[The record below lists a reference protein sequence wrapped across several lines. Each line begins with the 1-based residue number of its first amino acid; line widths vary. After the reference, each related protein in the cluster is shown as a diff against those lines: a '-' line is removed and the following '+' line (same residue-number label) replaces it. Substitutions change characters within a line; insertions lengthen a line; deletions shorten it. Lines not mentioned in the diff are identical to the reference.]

1 MLRTRKKKRIHW
13 PGLKRQ
19 GDVSLHRLH
28 IQACT
33 CTVWFC
39 KIHVFGCWVIHVE
52 STLEETRSHTLEMV
66 HIFILSFFVVFV
78 VIFFVI
84 LILSVILF
92 VVFCHVF
99 CYFNFVCH
107 FVCHFLVIFLSFQF
121 FCLSFLLSYI
131 LTYLLSFFSLSC
143 QFGFVIFLSFGG
155 NFVFLLSF
163 WCNVL
168 KKICKKY
175 RKLFEKWQKNDKKW
189 QCFEKNAIFAAC
201 KIAILFVI
209 FCHLVAKICHF
220 FVVVVQF
227 SQKYGEISAID
238 WKMTEKDKKWQ
249 CFEKNAIFATC
260 KIVILFVIFWSF
272 GGNFVFFWLW
282 CNFLINMQKM
292 SNIDWKMTEKW
303 QKMRNKTTVQNSN
316 DKKKWQKKWQTKW
329 QTKLK

>member
-1 MLRTRKKKRIHW
+1 MQSKRLTQSKLLGHVFRRCSFSLRLFHRCIRMQGQESTSSSKIKLPPMLRTRKKKRIHW

-121 FCLSFLLSYI
+121 CLSFFCHFSFVCHFFCHLFVVFFLVMSVWVCHFFVIWWKFCLSF
-131 LTYLLSFFSLSC
+131 
-143 QFGFVIFLSFGG
+143 V
-155 NFVFLLSF
+155 
-163 WCNVL
+163 VL
-168 KKICKKY
+168 VQCSKKNM
-175 RKLFEKWQKNDKKW
+175 QK
-189 QCFEKNAIFAAC
+189 IS
-201 KIAILFVI
+201 KIV
-209 FCHLVAKICHF
+209 
-220 FVVVVQF
+220 
-227 SQKYGEISAID
+227 S
-238 WKMTEKDKKWQ
+238 KMTEK
-249 CFEKNAIFATC
+249 
-260 KIVILFVIFWSF
+260 
-272 GGNFVFFWLW
+272 
-282 CNFLINMQKM
+282 
-292 SNIDWKMTEKW
+292 
-303 QKMRNKTTVQNSN
+303 
-316 DKKKWQKKWQTKW
+316 
-329 QTKLK
+329 

>member
-39 KIHVFGCWVIHVE
+39 KMHVFGCWVIHVE
-52 STLEETRSHTLEMV
+52 LTLEETRSHTLEMV
-66 HIFILSFFVVFV
+66 QIFILSFFVVFV

-107 FVCHFLVIFLSFQF
+107 FVCHFFVVFFVISVLFVISFVIF
-121 FCLSFLLSYI
+121 
-131 LTYLLSFFSLSC
+131 LSFFSLSC
-143 QFGFVIFLSFGG
+143 QFWFVIFLSFGG

-168 KKICKKY
+168 KK
-175 RKLFEKWQKNDKKW
+175 
-189 QCFEKNAIFAAC
+189 
-201 KIAILFVI
+201 
-209 FCHLVAKICHF
+209 
-220 FVVVVQF
+220 
-227 SQKYGEISAID
+227 
-238 WKMTEKDKKWQ
+238 
-249 CFEKNAIFATC
+249 
-260 KIVILFVIFWSF
+260 
-272 GGNFVFFWLW
+272 
-282 CNFLINMQKM
+282 NMQKI
-292 SNIDWKMTEKW
+292 SKI
-303 QKMRNKTTVQNSN
+303 V
-316 DKKKWQKKWQTKW
+316 
-329 QTKLK
+329 

>member
-1 MLRTRKKKRIHW
+1 MQGRESTSSSKIKLPPMLRTRKKKRIHW

-107 FVCHFLVIFLSFQF
+107 FLVIFLSFQF
-121 FCLSFLLSYI
+121 CLSFLLS
-131 LTYLLSFFSLSC
+131 LFCRFFPCHVSFGLSF
-143 QFGFVIFLSFGG
+143 
-155 NFVFLLSF
+155 
-163 WCNVL
+163 
-168 KKICKKY
+168 
-175 RKLFEKWQKNDKKW
+175 
-189 QCFEKNAIFAAC
+189 
-201 KIAILFVI
+201 
-209 FCHLVAKICHF
+209 FCHLVEILSF
-220 FVVVVQF
+220 FCRSGAMF
-227 SQKYGEISAID
+227 
-238 WKMTEKDKKWQ
+238 
-249 CFEKNAIFATC
+249 
-260 KIVILFVIFWSF
+260 
-272 GGNFVFFWLW
+272 
-282 CNFLINMQKM
+282 
-292 SNIDWKMTEKW
+292 
-303 QKMRNKTTVQNSN
+303 
-316 DKKKWQKKWQTKW
+316 
-329 QTKLK
+329 